1 MLNPRAPSVEIS
13 INGNEYTVHQSP
25 SLLSS
30 HRAGGTTGA
39 GKYEVRTLVHR
50 ARMICTSSFMICPR
64 NPQRY
69 KPKHGHLR
77 RSFTRVRSAQTR
89 PEGRGVKS
97 SYPLFCLCLGSRGE
111 CLIVSFDSDPITV
124 TLCFSPLTR
133 GRIVTC
139 STIPWLFPCSYLGI
153 PWRLPDFPTYPQNIN
168 PLSRSL
174 PSITIHPEIK
184 YVLTLQLV
192 LWKITPLF
200 AEWITNPANPLW
212 TNAIL
217 SQTSTVAELGTGISA
232 LVALALAPSV
242 RHYIA
247 TDQEYVRKLFRANLD
262 ANASVSVSSS
272 NSKAKGKSKGSKSFK
287 SKPSSTARSVD
298 NISFTTLDWE
308 TDQAASLKEC
318 MDPDE
323 AHGQDG
329 EEEGEED
336 KGFDLLLSC
345 DCIYNEALVAPFVR
359 TCAEICRLR
368 PVYVAG
374 SEESRSRR
382 RPTVCIIAQQQR
394 SPDVFET
401 WLREAMREFR
411 VWRLRDD
418 VLGEGLKSG
427 SGYLVHLLLV
437 K

>member
-1 MLNPRAPSVEIS
+1 MDQLINLLANEEVIDVDEESFLLFAQDIPSNNLGMLNPRAPSVEIS
-13 INGNEYTVHQSP
+13 INDHEYIIHQSP
-25 SLLSS
+25 ALLSS

-39 GKYEVRTLVHR
+39 DR
-50 ARMICTSSFMICPR
+50 SSHDLHQFFYDLSPESPEPA
-64 NPQRY
+64 NPSTDY
-69 KPKHGHLR
+69 SVLR
-77 RSFTRVRSAQTR
+77 RSFTRVRCPDQA
-89 PEGRGVKS
+89 EGRGVELS
-97 SYPLFCLCLGSRGE
+97 NPMIVCASALGE
-111 CLIVSFDSDPITV
+111 
-124 TLCFSPLTR
+124 
-133 GRIVTC
+133 
-139 STIPWLFPCSYLGI
+139 
-153 PWRLPDFPTYPQNIN
+153 
-168 PLSRSL
+168 
-174 PSITIHPEIK
+174 
-184 YVLTLQLV
+184 
-192 LWKITPLF
+192 
-200 AEWITNPANPLW
+200 EWITNPSNPLW
-212 TNAIL
+212 TTALL

-232 LVALALAPSV
+232 LVALVLAPSV

-247 TDQEYVRKLFRANLD
+247 TDQEYVRKLFRTNLD
-262 ANASVSVSSS
+262 ANASVPVSSTN
-272 NSKAKGKSKGSKSFK
+272 NSKAKSKSKGSKSK
-287 SKPSSTARSVD
+287 SKPGSTAKPVT

-318 MDPDE
+318 MDLDE
-323 AHGQDG
+323 THGEE

-368 PVYVAG
+368 PAYVADSG
-374 SEESRSRR
+374 ELSSRR

-411 VWRLRDD
+411 VWRLGDG
-418 VLGEGLKSG
+418 VLGEGLRSG

>member
-1 MLNPRAPSVEIS
+1 MDQIINLLSHEEIIDVDEESFLLFAQDIPSNNLGMLNPRAPSVEIS

-39 GKYEVRTLVHR
+39 GKYGVRTP
-50 ARMICTSSFMICPR
+50 FFG
-64 NPQRY
+64 
-69 KPKHGHLR
+69 K
-77 RSFTRVRSAQTR
+77 
-89 PEGRGVKS
+89 
-97 SYPLFCLCLGSRGE
+97 
-111 CLIVSFDSDPITV
+111 
-124 TLCFSPLTR
+124 
-133 GRIVTC
+133 
-139 STIPWLFPCSYLGI
+139 
-153 PWRLPDFPTYPQNIN
+153 LP
-168 PLSRSL
+168 
-174 PSITIHPEIK
+174 
-184 YVLTLQLV
+184 
-192 LWKITPLF
+192 PLF

-217 SQTSTVAELGTGISA
+217 SRTSTVAELGTGISA
-232 LVALALAPSV
+232 LVALALAPLV

-247 TDQEYVRKLFRANLD
+247 TDQEYVRKLFRTNLD

-272 NSKAKGKSKGSKSFK
+272 NGKAKGKSRGSKSSK
-287 SKPSSTARSVD
+287 SKSSSTARPAD

-318 MDPDE
+318 MYPDE
-323 AHGQDG
+323 AHGQEG

-368 PVYVAG
+368 PAYVAS
-374 SEESRSRR
+374 SEEPRSRR

-401 WLREAMREFR
+401 WLRETMREFR

-427 SGYLVHLLLV
+427 SGYLVHLLLLRD

>member
-1 MLNPRAPSVEIS
+1 MDQIINLLTDEEVTDVDEESFLLFAQDIPSNNLGMLNPRAPSVEIS

-30 HRAGGTTGA
+30 HRVGGTTGA

-89 PEGRGVKS
+89 PEGRGVES

-124 TLCFSPLTR
+124 TLCFSPPTR
-133 GRIVTC
+133 
-139 STIPWLFPCSYLGI
+139 
-153 PWRLPDFPTYPQNIN
+153 
-168 PLSRSL
+168 
-174 PSITIHPEIK
+174 
-184 YVLTLQLV
+184 V

-272 NSKAKGKSKGSKSFK
+272 NSKAKGKSKGSKSSK

-401 WLREAMREFR
+401 WLRETMREFR

>member
-1 MLNPRAPSVEIS
+1 MDQIIHLLANGEEVIDVDEESFLLFAQDIPSNNLGMLNPRAPSVEIS
-13 INGNEYTVHQSP
+13 IHGNEYTIHQSP

-39 GKYEVRTLVHR
+39 
-50 ARMICTSSFMICPR
+50 
-64 NPQRY
+64 
-69 KPKHGHLR
+69 
-77 RSFTRVRSAQTR
+77 
-89 PEGRGVKS
+89 
-97 SYPLFCLCLGSRGE
+97 
-111 CLIVSFDSDPITV
+111 
-124 TLCFSPLTR
+124 
-133 GRIVTC
+133 
-139 STIPWLFPCSYLGI
+139 
-153 PWRLPDFPTYPQNIN
+153 
-168 PLSRSL
+168 
-174 PSITIHPEIK
+174 
-184 YVLTLQLV
+184 V

-200 AEWITNPANPLW
+200 AEWITNPSNPLW
-212 TNAIL
+212 TTSLL

-232 LVALALAPSV
+232 LVALVLAPSV

-247 TDQEYVRKLFRANLD
+247 TDQEYVRKLFRTNLD
-262 ANASVSVSSS
+262 ANASVGVSYS
-272 NSKAKGKSKGSKSFK
+272 NSKAKGKSKGSKSSK
-287 SKPSSTARSVD
+287 SKSNSAAKPAD

-318 MDPDE
+318 MDSDD
-323 AHGQDG
+323 AHAQD

-368 PVYVAG
+368 PAYVAG
-374 SEESRSRR
+374 SEEPRPHRK
-382 RPTVCIIAQQQR
+382 PTVCIIAQQQR

-401 WLREAMREFR
+401 WLRETMREFR
-411 VWRLRDD
+411 VWRLSDD

-437 K
+437 RDK

>member
-1 MLNPRAPSVEIS
+1 MLFLPQHEVEL
-13 INGNEYTVHQSP
+13 SP
-25 SLLSS
+25 ALLSLGFS
-30 HRAGGTTGA
+30 
-39 GKYEVRTLVHR
+39 LVH
-50 ARMICTSSFMICPR
+50 TS
-64 NPQRY
+64 
-69 KPKHGHLR
+69 G
-77 RSFTRVRSAQTR
+77 
-89 PEGRGVKS
+89 
-97 SYPLFCLCLGSRGE
+97 
-111 CLIVSFDSDPITV
+111 
-124 TLCFSPLTR
+124 
-133 GRIVTC
+133 
-139 STIPWLFPCSYLGI
+139 YLG
-153 PWRLPDFPTYPQNIN
+153 DFPTYPQKHH

-212 TNAIL
+212 TKAIL
-217 SQTSTVAELGTGISA
+217 SQTSTVVELGTGISA

-247 TDQEYVRKLFRANLD
+247 TDQEYVRKLFRTNLD

-272 NSKAKGKSKGSKSFK
+272 NGKAKGKSKGSKSSK
-287 SKPSSTARSVD
+287 SKPSSTAKSVD

-323 AHGQDG
+323 AHGRDG
-329 EEEGEED
+329 EEEEEED

-368 PVYVAG
+368 PAYVAG
-374 SEESRSRR
+374 SEEPRSHR

-427 SGYLVHLLLV
+427 SGYLVHLLLLRD